1 MWKSSDGAEAESG
14 IAWPSISNL
23 YPVVVKESGS
33 RNAEEGN
40 GRRQWSGLVLSQKL
54 VPEIEISSTK
64 SSSCTDVFSFSQDS
78 PVQSSISGTSD
89 ASSARHPDSNNRE
102 TSRVAIV
109 LLLDIGTI
117 TNGRLVMN

>member
-78 PVQSSISGTSD
+78 PVQSSISGTSGT
-89 ASSARHPDSNNRE
+89 SSLRHPDSNNRE
-102 TSRVAIV
+102 TSRVEIV
-109 LLLDIGTI
+109 
-117 TNGRLVMN
+117 V